1 MNKWYVINTKPN
13 SELIA
18 VQKLKRH
25 NYNVY
30 CPTYISIVKHAR
42 KMRKIIKPLFPG
54 YLFICLDIQKD
65 PWTPINYMIGVKKLL
80 SDGTFPIALDEAII
94 DELLG
99 LQNNQGFIE
108 NVELDFYKIDQE
120 VIVNDGPLQ
129 GLKGTFKGLTA
140 GQRVEVLLNMLGRN
154 LTVKFNSL
162 QISAV

>member
-54 YLFICLDIQKD
+54 YLFICLDI
-65 PWTPINYMIGVKKLL
+65 
-80 SDGTFPIALDEAII
+80 SS
-94 DELLG
+94 
-99 LQNNQGFIE
+99 
-108 NVELDFYKIDQE
+108 
-120 VIVNDGPLQ
+120 
-129 GLKGTFKGLTA
+129 
-140 GQRVEVLLNMLGRN
+140 
-154 LTVKFNSL
+154 TVKSL
-162 QISAV
+162 KNGILKVTLKNGMLKVTLKIGIFGLLKIRAGM